1 MGRRRKR
8 VYALMI
14 ALLVLALAAVVLL
27 RPGVMPSEPSNQ
39 TNATSPANPANST
52 NFTNSTYPPANPA
65 RPNNATNPTSPPA
78 NPANPANPNNLTNN
92 STNPAN
98 LANSTNIP
106 LKIATFNI
114 QVFGES
120 KRSKPEVMGVLARVA
135 RNFDIIAVQEFR
147 DDTETTLPVYLER
160 INSLP
165 GPEYAATSS
174 PRLGRTS
181 SKENYAFIYNTDT
194 IRLVSG
200 SNFTFADPPEGT
212 AADLFQREPFIAR
225 FESAGGAA
233 FDFVLITIH
242 TEPDGT
248 PQELSSL
255 PLALDAARSRF
266 GDETDFIMLG
276 DMNADC
282 SYLSGSEAESLALR
296 NASFLWVVPD
306 DADTTVKSTDC
317 AYDRIILAGTAQEH
331 YGGTWGIFRFDEAH
345 SLNQSEAEDVSDH
358 YPVWVELDPA
368 R

>member
-14 ALLVLALAAVVLL
+14 ALLVLALVVVVLL
-27 RPGVMPSEPSNQ
+27 RPGVLQSEIS
-39 TNATSPANPANST
+39 NPAN
-52 NFTNSTYPPANPA
+52 
-65 RPNNATNPTSPPA
+65 PNNATNPA
-78 NPANPANPNNLTNN
+78 NPPVNTSNPPNPNNSTNN

-98 LANSTNIP
+98 LTNSTANPANSTGPVQELPNP
-106 LKIATFNI
+106 PGSANLSLRIATFNI

-120 KRSKPEVMGVLARVA
+120 KRSKSQVMDVLARTA

-147 DDTETTLPVYLER
+147 DDTETTLPIYLER

-165 GPEYAATSS
+165 GPAYAATSS

-181 SKENYAFIYNTDT
+181 SKENYAFIYNTAT
-194 IRLVSG
+194 VRLVNG
-200 SNFTFADPPEGT
+200 SNFTFADPPEGI
-212 AADLFQREPFIAR
+212 AVDLFQREPFIAR

-282 SYLSGSEAESLALR
+282 SYLSSSEAESLALR

-331 YGGTWGIFRFDEAH
+331 YGGAWGVFRFDEAY

-358 YPVWVELDPA
+358 YPAWVELDSA